1 MADHR
6 YPTRL
11 ALYLALI
18 QFFLLI
24 SWTVYAVYLPALLES
39 VGIERRW
46 TAWVLLAD
54 QAIFACF
61 DVLAGFI
68 AARAFRLYAR
78 IGPVVIAV
86 TAVSCIAF
94 LALPWLPMIG
104 TNAVFFLGIV
114 ALWAIGSAALRS
126 PVFALLARHA
136 SAPSMPGLAALAL
149 LGMGLAAAVS
159 PYLGLL
165 LKGQDPRLPFLLAS
179 LALWLTATGLVVA
192 ERRAT
197 GVPPESPPSVDER
210 RLPLVGWFT
219 ALLLAAVAVQII
231 VFLYSGPRYSR
242 ELGADW
248 LPWLLP
254 LFWVAFSLVSFP
266 ARRLVKRWGTG
277 GCFLSGSL
285 LGVAGLLV
293 AMLPGLTAAL
303 TGFTLAGLGWGLAL
317 PSAFGFAAA
326 SGHTDRV
333 ALHLG
338 LLFAALAVATLLRIG
353 ITLSGW
359 SAQAAG
365 MPSIVWMA
373 ALSWLLAALLIAWL
387 LGFGRRNIRSVR
399 SGDRRQAPPADW

>member
-24 SWTVYAVYLPALLES
+24 SWTVYAVYLPTLLES

-46 TAWVLLAD
+46 TTWVLLVD
-54 QAIFACF
+54 QVIFACF
-61 DVLAGFI
+61 DVLAGFL

-86 TAVSCIAF
+86 TAVSSIAF

-104 TNAVFFLGIV
+104 TNAVFFLSIL

-136 SAPSMPGLAALAL
+136 SAPAIPGLAALAL
-149 LGMGLAAAVS
+149 FGMGLAAAVS

-165 LKGQDPRLPFLLAS
+165 LKGQDPRWPFLLAS
-179 LALWLTATGLVVA
+179 LALWLAATGLVVA
-192 ERRAT
+192 ERRT
-197 GVPPESPPSVDER
+197 PSVPPESQPPVDKP
-210 RLPLVGWFT
+210 RLPVAGWLM
-219 ALLLAAVAVQII
+219 ALLLAAVAVQITA
-231 VFLYSGPRYSR
+231 FLYSGLRYSR
-242 ELGADW
+242 ELGTDW

-266 ARRLVKRWGTG
+266 VKRLVKRWGPEWL
-277 GCFLSGSL
+277 FLSGSL
-285 LGVAGLLV
+285 LGGTGLLV

-303 TGFTLAGLGWGLAL
+303 TGFTLAGLGWGLVL

-326 SGHTDRV
+326 SGHTDRT
-333 ALHLG
+333 ALHMG

-353 ITLSGW
+353 IMLSGW
-359 SAQAAG
+359 SAQTAV
-365 MPSIVWMA
+365 MSIIVWVA
-373 ALSWLLAALLIAWL
+373 ALSWLLAAFLIAGL
-387 LGFGRRNIRSVR
+387 LGFGRRNTRT
-399 SGDRRQAPPADW
+399 